1 MHEQRPHRGY
11 PSELDRTLIG
21 PGVAMQ
27 RLKELI
33 SRVAQS
39 RSNVLIQGESG
50 TGKEVVARSIHSL
63 SSRAAM
69 AFIAENCAALP
80 EGVVESELFG
90 HVRGAFT
97 GADRDRPGLI
107 ALADGGTLFLD
118 EVGDLPPRIQ
128 AKLLRVIQEGE
139 FRPVGGRELRRS
151 DFRVVAA
158 THRDLRAMVERGE
171 FREDLYYRLNVVG
184 LSVPAL
190 RERLEDIPH
199 LVEHV
204 LSRLRPAVSKAGVS
218 REAMEMLLR
227 YAWPGNVRE
236 LQNVLEG
243 GLVLS
248 GGSILGVAELPERI
262 VDNALAEPDPR
273 DPGDDRESP
282 RERVMIELALTRFQG
297 DKTRAAEYIGWS
309 RPRLYRRMRHHG
321 IAIGFGG
328 SPERKKGAPGGA
340 PFS

>member
-1 MHEQRPHRGY
+1 MR
-11 PSELDRTLIG
+11 
-21 PGVAMQ
+21 
-27 RLKELI
+27 RLKEMVA
-33 SRVAQS
+33 RVAQS
-39 RSNVLIQGESG
+39 RSNVLVQGESG
-50 TGKEVVARSIHSL
+50 TGKEVIARSIHSL
-63 SSRAAM
+63 SPRATM
-69 AFIAENCAALP
+69 PFIAENCAALP

-151 DFRVVAA
+151 DFRVIAA
-158 THRDLRAMVERGE
+158 THRDLRAMAGRGE
-171 FREDLYYRLNVVG
+171 FREDLFYRLNVVG
-184 LSVPAL
+184 LNVPPL
-190 RERLEDIPH
+190 RDHLEDVPQ
-199 LVEHV
+199 LVGHI
-204 LSRLRPAVSKAGVS
+204 LARLGPAAPAGAGRGGAGVS

-236 LQNVLEG
+236 LQNVIEG

-262 VDNALAEPDPR
+262 VDNALAEPGPR
-273 DPGDDRESP
+273 EPGDDSRSAG
-282 RERVMIELALTRFQG
+282 ERVMIELALTRFQG
-297 DKTRAAEYIGWS
+297 DKTKAAGYIGWS

-328 SPERKKGAPGGA
+328 SPERKKGAPDGA